1 MKYLRNF
8 GKFLES
14 TATLEAPTKK
24 ATITKGA
31 IKHKGPEATSEDVVN
46 RLLDLS
52 DDGLKKLIEG

>member
-14 TATLEAPTKK
+14 TAVAEAPAKRALKK
-24 ATITKGA
+24 ATL
-31 IKHKGPEATSEDVVN
+31 KHKGPEATTEDVIN
-46 RLLDLS
+46 RLSDLS